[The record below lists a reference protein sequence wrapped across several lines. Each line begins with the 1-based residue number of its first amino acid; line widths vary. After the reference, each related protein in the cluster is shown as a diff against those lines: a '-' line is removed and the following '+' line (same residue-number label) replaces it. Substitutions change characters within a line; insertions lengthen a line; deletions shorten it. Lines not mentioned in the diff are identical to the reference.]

1 MADYTLAIGTHD
13 PYGFSADTDPDAI
26 RVAAG
31 YIGSHHADELRRN
44 PQEVVTLLGPAGLV
58 TRPTERLDEFV
69 RRLPGAGVMDDAGQ
83 VQPGDTNTPDCN
95 SD

>member
-1 MADYTLAIGTHD
+1 MDYTLAVGTHD
-13 PYGFSADTDPDAI
+13 PYGFSADTELAAI
-26 RVAAG
+26 RVAVR
-31 YIGSHHADELRRN
+31 YIDNRYAAELKRN
-44 PQEVVTLLGPAGLV
+44 PQEVVTLLGPDGLV

-69 RRLPGAGVMDDAGQ
+69 RRLPERSVMDETGQ